1 MSMRDL
7 WGGLARAQGG
17 YVPGMP
23 EPAAPKSVP
32 RWRCDV
38 GDASVWGRVDSLQPV
53 TFPCWAAGV
62 AALEVHFGDAVAAT
76 FAPTDAGPAPE
87 GLHLSLDAYEMLVAQ
102 HGHDLS
108 DEVDDWW
115 HREGQDAMAEALPG
129 ETPAPELRQ
138 WRGEVEVRLR
148 MAESVGR
155 SYGLSPKGHR
165 GCDRQTVHRAAL
177 DAAGVRTGARAGR
190 GTARA
195 AGGGSGRASG
205 EGRRRGRAG
214 PPSEHRRSAL
224 GRVRGPAR
232 ARWRHVGTR
241 ALGRLAADDALA
253 DRGRALPG
261 APRAARPPRARS
273 MVCERCATPRGPR
286 QVPVHAMPARE
297 PDRAALEFLHAI
309 RVEAACNF
317 GAVRELVL
325 TIPPRAHELAKQWA
339 GTSLSPQPTLAW
351 RTDWLCELFIRC
363 AEFRMRVD
371 VALIKVLLPALDEA
385 WKKLPQNE
393 PIKIPTH
400 RALTHDLD
408 GNLLQRPDEFKLVE
422 RYGEGYLPSPKHARD
437 ARREA
442 RRCSDER
449 PLRRGRR
456 VVRSAATGTRSEWH
470 QTIEEANIEVT
481 RETRQSN
488 VMANS
493 LSSYEPTP
501 AHRAL
506 AAEGLTLLDQE
517 TLAAFA
523 TRVGWKMDAEDWPNF
538 LDRKRGTSSR
548 ADADAGPAFREDAA
562 AHGIRR
568 TTSRRTHAAS
578 ANRATTSPSPMPA
591 RRARTWSS
599 ARRTAG
605 R

>member
-1 MSMRDL
+1 MLPACGRAHELGEALLAQQAEEADARAAKAAVVVEQVRPRSIAEAHLVVYEVPRVRAGVMSGPEL
-7 WGGLARAQGG
+7 WGG
-17 YVPGMP
+17 
-23 EPAAPKSVP
+23 
-32 RWRCDV
+32 
-38 GDASVWGRVDSLQPV
+38 SLQM
-53 TFPCWAAGV
+53 
-62 AALEVHFGDAVAAT
+62 
-76 FAPTDAGPAPE
+76 
-87 GLHLSLDAYEMLVAQ
+87 ML
-102 HGHDLS
+102 
-108 DEVDDWW
+108 W
-115 HREGQDAMAEALPG
+115 
-129 ETPAPELRQ
+129 
-138 WRGEVEVRLR
+138 
-148 MAESVGR
+148 
-155 SYGLSPKGHR
+155 
-165 GCDRQTVHRAAL
+165 QT
-177 DAAGVRTGARAGR
+177 
-190 GTARA
+190 
-195 AGGGSGRASG
+195 
-205 EGRRRGRAG
+205 E
-214 PPSEHRRSAL
+214 
-224 GRVRGPAR
+224 
-232 ARWRHVGTR
+232 
-241 ALGRLAADDALA
+241 DALYL
-253 DRGRALPG
+253 GHRALPG
-261 APRAARPPRARS
+261 VHAPARWSANGARLLEGHE
-273 MVCERCATPRGPR
+273 M
-286 QVPVHAMPARE
+286 VPVDAMPARE

-317 GAVRELVL
+317 GAVRELVP

-339 GTSLSPQPTLAW
+339 GTLLSPQPTLAW

-422 RYGEGYLPSPKHARD
+422 RYGEGDLPSPKHARD

-523 TRVGWKMDAEDWPNF
+523 TRVGWKMDAEDWPTF

-562 AHGIRR
+562 AHGHPPDHVEAHARSVGEPSNNEPEPDASKAR
-568 TTSRRTHAAS
+568 KDMVKRKKDGWKMSKQERAKARKATEEVPNEAVAQQEEEEGDEPELDAAACKAAS
-578 ANRATTSPSPMPA
+578 DA
-591 RRARTWSS
+591 RKKDGWKAP
-599 ARRTAG
+599 RR
-605 R
+605 